1 MTEPAGKGNPP
12 LPRPPGMSKKQL
24 SPLQRVL
31 VEQQQDKNMG
41 GDSRNNQKENTLTMP
56 LIQQQSTIAKRQLLN
71 SLSETKVRPG
81 KNWLSESMDIHGKPV
96 DLGATHSHFLKT

>member
-1 MTEPAGKGNPP
+1 
-12 LPRPPGMSKKQL
+12 MSKKQL

-31 VEQQQDKNMG
+31 VEQQQDKNM
-41 GDSRNNQKENTLTMP
+41 SNQKENTLTMP
-56 LIQQQSTIAKRQLLN
+56 LIQQKSTIAKRQLLN

-81 KNWLSESMDIHGKPV
+81 NNWLSESMDIHGKPV

>member
-1 MTEPAGKGNPP
+1 
-12 LPRPPGMSKKQL
+12 MSKKQL

-31 VEQQQDKNMG
+31 AEQNPDKNMA

-56 LIQQQSTIAKRQLLN
+56 LIHQSTTAKRQLLN

-81 KNWLSESMDIHGKPV
+81 
-96 DLGATHSHFLKT
+96 